1 MLPLRM
7 YNRFIPGLAA
17 LGALSLVFI
26 TAAIIVDVVLRNTG
40 FRPFLWTSAVVEYVM
55 LFSTMAAAPW
65 LVRTNGHVAISSFI
79 EIMPPSLRLLAGR
92 AMLLIAILTLALL
105 CWRSAAVGLQMV
117 ASRAVDMRSINIPS
131 WVLYAMLS
139 GGFGLMALEF
149 LRLLLRG
156 ETYSGTG
163 GGH

>member
-1 MLPLRM
+1 MLPLRF
-7 YNRFIPGLAA
+7 YDRFIIGLAVA
-17 LGALSLVFI
+17 GALSLALI
-26 TAAIIVDVVLRNTG
+26 TIAIIVDVVLRNTG
-40 FRPFLWTSAVVEYVM
+40 FRPFQWTSAVVEYVM

-65 LVRTNGHVAISSFI
+65 LVRTNGHVAISSFM
-79 EIMPPSLRLLAGR
+79 EMLPRPLRQLAGR
-92 AMLLIAILTLALL
+92 VVVIAAIVTLGLL
-105 CWRSAAVGLQMV
+105 CWRSAAVGMQMV

-156 ETYSGTG
+156 EIYTGTG